1 VSQLPLADNEQEE
14 REMKRVLTGLGILG
28 LATLIVGGYF
38 HGQTTGTTPRY
49 RVARVERGDLTA
61 AVSASGMVNPVITVQ
76 VGSQLSGQI
85 KTLYVDYN
93 SPVKKGQMVALIA
106 PEIFESKVNQAQADL
121 RNAEAAVLNQRALL
135 QRARADV
142 ENARGNLAAGKGQT
156 AKAEVAVMDSRRDL
170 ERKRELAGK
179 QFIAA
184 ADRDTAQAF
193 YDSSVAQADSV
204 RAQERVLIAAIGAAE
219 AQVEAAQAQ
228 LESAVAMVEQR
239 RAALAQAE
247 IDLSNT
253 VIRAP
258 VDGIVVSRN
267 IDMGQTVA
275 ASLQSPTLF
284 TIAQDLSRMQVDT
297 NILEADIGRLQVG
310 QRATFTVDA
319 FPTRTFHGEVVQIRR
334 APQLSQGVVSYD
346 VVVSAPNPELKLLP
360 GMTANVTVVT
370 ADKANVLKVPNAALR
385 VKIAAA
391 ENAAADG
398 AEKHKGLDKTKDK
411 SARPTTERDGAAAT
425 GRVHVLGPDGNAK
438 AIAVRLGLT
447 DGNAT
452 EVISD
457 DLKEGQDVVIG
468 GGERRP
474 GRGAAHGSQVK
485 G

>member
-1 VSQLPLADNEQEE
+1 
-14 REMKRVLTGLGILG
+14 MKRVLTGLGILG

-38 HGQTTGTTPRY
+38 YGQTTGTTPRY
-49 RVARVERGDLTA
+49 RVARVERGNLTA
-61 AVSASGMVNPVITVQ
+61 AVAASGMVNPVVTVQ

-85 KTLYVDYN
+85 KELYVDYN

-106 PEIFESKVNQAQADL
+106 PEIFESKVRQAQADV

-156 AKAEVAVMDSRRDL
+156 AKAEVAVADSRRDL
-170 ERKRELAGK
+170 ERKRELAHK
-179 QFIAA
+179 QFIAV
-184 ADRDTAQAF
+184 ADRDTAQALH
-193 YDSSVAQADSV
+193 DSSVAQADSV

-239 RAALAQAE
+239 RAALVQADV
-247 IDLSNT
+247 DLSNT

-297 NILEADIGRLQVG
+297 NILEADIGRVKVG

-319 FPTRTFHGEVVQIRR
+319 FPTKTFTGEVVQIRR

-385 VKIAAA
+385 VKVGAA
-391 ENAAADG
+391 ENTPADG
-398 AEKHKGLDKTKDK
+398 VEKHNGLDMTKDR
-411 SARPTTERDGAAAT
+411 SARPTTGRDGAT
-425 GRVHVLGPDGNAK
+425 GRIHVLGADGNAK
-438 AIAVRLGLT
+438 AVAVRLGLT

-468 GGERRP
+468 IGERRP
-474 GRGAAHGSQVK
+474 GRGAAQGSQVK
-485 G
+485 R